1 MSKWS
6 SARSNLLALAAVAL
20 ALGACARDEGQA
32 SDSRAARASAI
43 VDPEMRVD
51 EVSQEEPGVA
61 RRVWRA
67 GNDTAR
73 TIAGN
78 LSVSLEEGRGG
89 PLALAFATGVTIR
102 AEQLSAHRANTKT
115 GGPDN
120 QTFAQLLGL
129 PDQVDVR
136 VYRVVDERVSQSASR
151 GGLCGELRTTAMA
164 VAEFVDDTRWVLRIA
179 ASRGEVAPGDAGGD
193 PQVCG
198 VFAYEQPQ

>member
-1 MSKWS
+1 VLV
-6 SARSNLLALAAVAL
+6 AVLALA
-20 ALGACARDEGQA
+20 GCGRDEGQA
-32 SDSRAARASAI
+32 ADTRAARASAI

-67 GNDTAR
+67 GNETAR
-73 TIAGN
+73 NVAGN
-78 LSVSLEEGRGG
+78 LSVSLEQGRGG
-89 PLALAFATGVTIR
+89 PIALAFATGITVR
-102 AEQLSAHRANTKT
+102 AEQLAAHRANTRT
-115 GGPDN
+115 GGADN

-151 GGLCGELRTTAMA
+151 GGLCGELRTTAVA
-164 VAEFVDDTRWVLRIA
+164 IAEFVEDTHWVQRIA
-179 ASRGEVAPGDAGGD
+179 ASRGTVAPGDAEGD
-193 PQVCG
+193 PQMCG